1 MHRVMVTRTVKLLV
15 LVIRKRVWYRQELLR
30 EIKCKL
36 TLSEWSITRRLF
48 IQLPGTI
55 IMSLQCKHPWS

>member
-1 MHRVMVTRTVKLLV
+1 MYRVMVTRTVKLLV

-36 TLSEWSITRRLF
+36 TLSEWSITRRLL